1 MVGIVVFI
9 LTIVVLDF
17 CNEGLNR
24 LEWTPFE
31 GIQKKLRYLKNKKL
45 WMYISLV
52 LSIMLGV
59 GIGSVCGL
67 TNIGLS
73 IAGGICCSLSNILFE
88 NTWFDSLRNTL
99 R

>member
-1 MVGIVVFI
+1 MLGIVVFI
-9 LTIVVLDF
+9 LTVLALDLG
-17 CNEGLNR
+17 NEGLNR
-24 LEWTPFE
+24 LGWTPFE
-31 GIQKKLRYLKNKKL
+31 GIQKKLRYLRNKKL

-59 GIGSVCGL
+59 GIGSLCGL
-67 TNIGLS
+67 SEIRLS
-73 IAGGICCSLSNILFE
+73 IVGGICCSLSNIFFE